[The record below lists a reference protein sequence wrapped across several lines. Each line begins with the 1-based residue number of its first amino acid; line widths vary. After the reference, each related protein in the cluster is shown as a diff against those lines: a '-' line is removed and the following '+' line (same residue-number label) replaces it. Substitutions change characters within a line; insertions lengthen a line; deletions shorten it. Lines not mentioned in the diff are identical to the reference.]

1 MGEEIEIKLFKP
13 IGKDKIIDGILIG
26 YDEQEITIKYEN
38 DEISVPR
45 KNIAMLKTKYD
56 WES

>member
-13 IGKDKIIDGILIG
+13 IGKDKIIDGILTG
-26 YDEQEITIKYEN
+26 YDEQEITIMYEN

-45 KNIAMLKTKYD
+45 KNIAMLKTKYN
-56 WES
+56 WNL